1 MVDSDVKSI
10 YRRSGLFTEDII
22 NSARAGW
29 AYWRQVGIML
39 CDHLLPFWL
48 KGHLIKTIDGPALL
62 YGAECWAIE
71 KC

>member
-1 MVDSDVKSI
+1 MKWTI
-10 YRRSGLFTEDII
+10 YRGII
-22 NSARAGW
+22 NNVRVGW
-29 AYWRQVGIML
+29 AYWRQVGILL
-39 CDHLLPFWL
+39 CDHLLPLWL